1 MYRNRFK
8 KIICAVMAFIFSAS
22 SMPAAVYADKLSD
35 AEETKQAAKQELADA
50 EEKIEKLKNRQ
61 KKLLQKI
68 DSKNKQLLKILADI
82 EILEEEVEEKESEIK
97 KTQKEYEAAEKE
109 KQQQTEQMKLRIQY
123 LYENG
128 NTDVVAFL
136 VSGKDIS
143 SALNHAT
150 LTKDIYSYDRMLLDK
165 YEAAI
170 KKTESILETL
180 KEEDE
185 DLREKQDSLSEKK
198 KELQKTIRTLRKK
211 SDSAKWD
218 MAEMKALA
226 KQYKETVKEQ
236 NKIIRQQIKEQ
247 MEREEAERRAA
258 MEAAAAAVPSS
269 HAVSSYDRSYQAAG
283 DGPGTDIANYA
294 LQFIGNPYV
303 YGGNSLTNGIDCSGF
318 VQQVYAHFG
327 YSLPRTSD
335 SQAGCGIAVS
345 ASELQPGDLVCYSGH
360 IAIYIGNGK
369 IVHASSRKTGIK
381 ISNNIFYR
389 TIIGFRRIV

>member
-22 SMPAAVYADKLSD
+22 AMPAAVYADKLSD

-198 KELQKTIRTLRKK
+198 KELQKTIRALRKK

-258 MEAAAAAVPSS
+258 MEAAAAVPSS

>member
-22 SMPAAVYADKLSD
+22 AMPATVYADKLSD

-198 KELQKTIRTLRKK
+198 KELQKTIRALRKK

>member
-1 MYRNRFK
+1 MYKNRLK
-8 KIICAVMAFIFSAS
+8 KIICAVMAFVFSAS
-22 SMPAAVYADKLSD
+22 AMPAAVYADKLSD

-82 EILEEEVEEKESEIK
+82 EILEEEVEEKENEIK

-109 KQQQTEQMKLRIQY
+109 KQQQTERMKLRIQY

-143 SALNHAT
+143 NALNHAT
-150 LTKDIYSYDRMLLDK
+150 LTKDIYSYDRMLLDE

-170 KKTESILETL
+170 KKVESILETL

-198 KELQKTIRTLRKK
+198 KELQKAIKALRKK

-236 NKIIRQQIKEQ
+236 NKIIRQQIQEQ
-247 MEREEAERRAA
+247 IEREEAERRTA
-258 MEAAAAAVPSS
+258 MEAAAAAVPAT

-283 DGPGTDIANYA
+283 DGLGTDIANYA

-335 SQAGCGIAVS
+335 SQAGCGMAVS

-360 IAIYIGNGK
+360 IAIYIGGGK
-369 IVHASSRKTGIK
+369 IVHASSQKTGIK

-389 TIIGFRRIV
+389 TIIGFRRII

>member
-22 SMPAAVYADKLSD
+22 AMPAAVYADKLSD
-35 AEETKQAAKQELADA
+35 AKETKQAAKQELADA

-198 KELQKTIRTLRKK
+198 KELQKTIRALRKK

-335 SQAGCGIAVS
+335 SQAGCGMAVS